1 MPQDHAAPDAQ
12 DKPDTLTEQSLR
24 LMVETFY
31 GRVRDDEQLGPIFGA
46 ALDGHWPEHM
56 SRMVDFWSTML
67 LGTKSFDGKVY
78 SKHMAMDGI
87 TKEHFVR
94 WLGLFRQTVTELF
107 RDPAAGAL
115 LGIGD
120 RIAGSLQLGFFGDHT
135 VRI

>member
-1 MPQDHAAPDAQ
+1 MTDDRIAINEE
-12 DKPDTLTEQSLR
+12 DKLDTLDEAAIR
-24 LMVETFY
+24 RMVETFY
-31 GRVRDDEQLGPIFGA
+31 GRVREDEQLGPIFKA

-67 LGTKSFDGKVY
+67 LYTKSFDGNVY
-78 SKHMAMDGI
+78 GKHMAMSGI
-87 TKEHFVR
+87 TKEHFAR
-94 WLGLFRQTVTELF
+94 WLGLFRQTVTEQF